1 MGSHCNIELPNDPKY
16 IGTRAI
22 IFNNCF
28 IYTRSGDWTT
38 HLTVQGGSYI
48 YGTLTMEEMASID
61 IMPPKEISFASYIFE
76 LIGIPEPHNFTEGTK
91 CGWLITNYNKEVCY
105 IL

>member
-1 MGSHCNIELPNDPKY
+1 
-16 IGTRAI
+16 
-22 IFNNCF
+22 
-28 IYTRSGDWTT
+28 
-38 HLTVQGGSYI
+38 
-48 YGTLTMEEMASID
+48 MEEMAIID